1 MKIIIIYDHIHDDH
15 GHDHDDHYHRQH
27 YDNRE
32 KVQKGRSPNVC
43 CLHNN
48 WFDCC
53 LPPSFTTFFIWS
65 SFMYHYLFEV
75 PLPLSLFEVSLPLFI
90 WTSFTTFFIWIS
102 QIKWLKK
109 QKLPCNY
116 IAQTLLFPKD
126 NFINS
131 FAVLKIVKRNKI
143 LEVWLKKKCA
153 FKRDLS
159 FENLLMVS
167 FPWQNLPTRWTSHM
181 VGNLINL
188 KF

>member
-15 GHDHDDHYHRQH
+15 GHDHDDHYHLQH

-65 SFMYHYLFEV
+65 SFMYHYLFEL
-75 PLPLSLFEVSLPLFI
+75 PLPLSLFESVRSNDKRNKGSLA
-90 WTSFTTFFIWIS
+90 
-102 QIKWLKK
+102 
-109 QKLPCNY
+109 

-143 LEVWLKKKCA
+143 PKVCVHLKETCHLK
-153 FKRDLS
+153 
-159 FENLLMVS
+159 
-167 FPWQNLPTRWTSHM
+167 TS
-181 VGNLINL
+181 
-188 KF
+188 